1 MLCSIEQVMS
11 VFIWSLAR
19 EKEGFYMCVLMFVC
33 VWCVCVCVCLFLL
46 VEQKFKAKS
55 SEWVAGIF
63 SLRNISTH
71 VGFNVHSYTIEICL
85 LFQRVMLLLT

>member
-1 MLCSIEQVMS
+1 MFSVGHSLGKKK
-11 VFIWSLAR
+11 VFI
-19 EKEGFYMCVLMFVC
+19 CVCLCLCVC
-33 VWCVCVCVCLFLL
+33 GVCVCVCLLLL

-55 SEWVAGIF
+55 SECVAGIF